1 MVGNL
6 FGTSGVRGVINKDV
20 TPELAIDLGSALATY
35 LKNSGTIVVGKDPRT
50 SSDMLESCVV
60 SGLLSG
66 GCDVKKLGIV
76 PTPAVSF
83 AARLL
88 NADSGIMITAS
99 HNPAEY
105 NGMKF
110 WNSNGMAYTP
120 EQEAKIETIYSSKKS
135 NFVPWNKIGKFEAV
149 DILSKYVDEMASK
162 VSLSRS
168 YKVVLDCGNG
178 AGALVTPYLLQK
190 LGCKII
196 TLNSQVDGFFPGR
209 ELEPT
214 PENLDQLC
222 TVVKS
227 IGADI
232 GLAHDGDADRIAAVD
247 ENGRVANPDKLLS
260 LVSAEQLK
268 KEGDIVITTVDAS
281 GTIDECVGAKKGK
294 VVRTRVGDV
303 SVAAEIKKRGAI
315 FGGEPSGAWI
325 FPMVHL
331 APDGPLAAAKILELL
346 DSRGKSLSELLDSLP
361 EHPTVRKKVACPNE
375 KKSVVMKKFKA
386 GLRKEFKGISGVLT
400 IDGVRFSFKDSTWV
414 LVRPSGTEPYI
425 RITAGG
431 KTENGVEKIAEKT
444 YRILKSLL
452 AKGQKI

>member
-1 MVGNL
+1 MVGKL

-20 TPELAIDLGSALATY
+20 TPELAIDLGLALATY
-35 LKNSGTIVVGKDPRT
+35 LENSGTIVVGKDPRT
-50 SSDMLESCVV
+50 SSDMLESCLV

-83 AARLL
+83 ATRLL

-99 HNPAEY
+99 HNPPEY

-110 WNSNGMAYTP
+110 WNSDGMAYTP
-120 EQEAKIETIYSSKKS
+120 KQEAKIEKIYSSKKL
-135 NFVPWNKIGKFEAV
+135 NFAPWNKIGKFDAV
-149 DILSKYVDEMASK
+149 DVLPKYIDEMASK
-162 VSLSRS
+162 ASLSSS

-178 AGALVTPYLLQK
+178 AGALVTPYLLQR
-190 LGCKII
+190 LGCRVI

-209 ELEPT
+209 GLEPT
-214 PENLDQLC
+214 PENLDELC

-281 GTIDECVGAKKGK
+281 GTVDECVGAKRGK

-346 DSRGKSLSELLDSLP
+346 DSRRKSLSELLDLLP

-386 GLRKEFKGISGVLT
+386 SLRKEFKGISDVLT
-400 IDGVRFSFKDSTWV
+400 IDGVRFSFKDGTWV
-414 LVRPSGTEPYI
+414 LVRPSGTEPCI
-425 RITAGG
+425 RITSGG
-431 KTENGVEKIAEKT
+431 KTENGVRKIAEKT
-444 YRILKSLL
+444 SRILKSLL
-452 AKGQKI
+452 VKG